1 MPEIKNTNIE
11 EVTDKKTGKIKFYR
25 IYPKE
30 GYKLHEKSRDE
41 VLFDENG
48 NETGEIK
55 LGYTSEVVTAMAN
68 YDFEKN
74 ERDIYAVKEDEI

>member
-1 MPEIKNTNIE
+1 MPTIKNAIIE
-11 EVTDKKTGKIKFYR
+11 EVKDKKTGKVKSYR
-25 IYPKE
+25 IYPKK

-41 VLFDENG
+41 VLPDETG
-48 NETGEIK
+48 NVNGEIK

-74 ERDIYAVKEDEI
+74 ERELYAVREDEI

>member
-1 MPEIKNTNIE
+1 MPTIKNAIIE
-11 EVTDKKTGKIKFYR
+11 EVKDKKTGKVKSYR

-30 GYKLHEKSRDE
+30 GYRLHEKSRDE
-41 VLFDENG
+41 ILIDENG

-55 LGYTSEVVTAMAN
+55 LGYTGEVVTAMAN

>member
-1 MPEIKNTNIE
+1 MPIIENAIIE
-11 EVTDKKTGKIKFYR
+11 EVKDKNTEKVRFYR

-41 VLFDENG
+41 VLPDETG

-55 LGYTSEVVTAMAN
+55 SGYTSEVVTAMAN
-68 YDFEKN
+68 YDFQKN
-74 ERDIYAVKEDEI
+74 EREIYAVKEDEI